1 MQVQPAM
8 ASRARLGPAGRALAV
23 SLVRCP
29 TVTNVGAFGQDA
41 VPPLG
46 LAYVAAALR
55 EAGHDV
61 TAVDA
66 VGEGLDHYTRL
77 DWTPYTL
84 IHGLSEAEIVARIN
98 PKAEMIGI
106 SCMFSV
112 EWIAVRDLASA
123 IRRAFPRALIVFG
136 GEHATACPEYSLQD
150 CPAADMCVLGEGEET
165 IVDVANA
172 LASGSDFSGV
182 AGLVLRDGD
191 RIYRTARRSRIRAL
205 DDIAAPDWSVFP
217 ITNYLDNRLSFGA
230 DLGRSMPILA
240 SRGCPYQ
247 CTFCSSPQMW
257 TTLWRARSPQLLL
270 AEMKHYMECY
280 GVTNFDFYDLTAI
293 VDRKWIVSFTQLL
306 IDERL
311 DITWQLP
318 SGTRSEAID
327 ETVCGLLYRSG
338 CRVINY
344 APESGSEPELK
355 RIKKVVK
362 PERMLASMR
371 AAHAAGLEIKA
382 NFIMG
387 LPGSSWAD
395 VRRTF
400 WFLARVAAARVDH
413 VSAFPF
419 SPYPGSELFDQLQR
433 EGRVTLDEAYFKS
446 LLAYTDPQH
455 SVSYTEFIGSRALSL
470 LSLGAV
476 AFFYAVSWT
485 LRPLHAGKLLL
496 RIAMRDSS
504 TKLTTALQTRRRKRL
519 ALKTA
524 KRQTIDRVILPA
536 LTKSGEGAGG

>member
-1 MQVQPAM
+1 MQVQRAT
-8 ASRARLGPAGRALAV
+8 ASRAPVGRASRAVSV

-29 TVTNVGAFGQDA
+29 TVTNVDAFGQDA

-46 LAYVAAALR
+46 LAYIASALR
-55 EAGHDV
+55 EAGHHV

-66 VGEGLDHYTRL
+66 VGEGLDRYTRL

-84 IHGLSEAEIVARIN
+84 MHGLSEDEIVSRID
-98 PKAEMIGI
+98 PAAELIGI

-112 EWIAVRDLASA
+112 EWIAVRDLATA

-150 CPAADMCVLGEGEET
+150 CPAADVCVLGEGEET
-165 IVDVANA
+165 IVDVARA
-172 LASGSDFSGV
+172 LADGASLRDV
-182 AGLVLRDGD
+182 PGLVVRDAGGFV
-191 RIYRTARRSRIRAL
+191 RTAPRSRIRAL
-205 DDIAAPDWSVFP
+205 DEIAWPDWSIFP
-217 ITNYLDNRLSFGA
+217 ITKYLDNRLSFGA

-257 TTLWRARSPQLLL
+257 TTLWRARTPELLL
-270 AEMKHYMECY
+270 AEMKQYMERY

-293 VDRKWIVSFTQLL
+293 VDRKWIIRFTELL
-306 IDERL
+306 VAENL
-311 DITWQLP
+311 PITWQLP

-338 CRVINY
+338 CRIINY

-362 PERMLASMR
+362 PDRMLGSMR
-371 AAHAAGLEIKA
+371 AAHAAGMEIKA

-387 LPGSSWAD
+387 LPGSSWSD

-400 WFLARVAAARVDH
+400 GFLARAAAAGVDH

-419 SPYPGSELFDQLQR
+419 SPYPGSELFADLLK
-433 EGRVTLDEAYFKS
+433 EGRVTLDETYFKS

-455 SVSYTEFIGSRALSL
+455 SVSYTEFIGSRALSF

-476 AFFYAVSWT
+476 AYFYLVSWT
-485 LRPLHAGKLLL
+485 LRPVHAAKLLL
-496 RIAMRDSS
+496 RIVSHDSS

-524 KRQTIDRVILPA
+524 KRRAINTVVLPGLKSDRA
-536 LTKSGEGAGG
+536 AG

>member
-1 MQVQPAM
+1 MLILPAT
-8 ASRARLGPAGRALAV
+8 ATGPTADRTVRPVRV

-29 TVTNVGAFGQDA
+29 TVTNVDAFGQDA

-46 LAYVAAALR
+46 LAYIAAALR
-55 EAGHDV
+55 AAGHDV

-66 VGEGLDHYTRL
+66 VGEGLDRYTRL
-77 DWTPYTL
+77 DWTPFTL
-84 IHGLSEAEIVARIN
+84 IHGLGETEIVARVT
-98 PKAEMIGI
+98 PGAELIGL

-112 EWIAVRDLASA
+112 EWIAVRNLATA
-123 IRRAFPRALIVFG
+123 LRRAFPHALIVLG
-136 GEHATACPEYSLQD
+136 GEHATACPEYSLLD
-150 CPAADMCVLGEGEET
+150 CAAADICVLGEGEET
-165 IVDVANA
+165 IVEVANA
-172 LASGSDFSGV
+172 LAGQTSMHEV
-182 AGLVLRDGD
+182 PGLAIRDGGD
-191 RIYRTARRSRIRAL
+191 VRRTAPRRRIRAL
-205 DDIAAPDWSVFP
+205 DDIPWPDWSAFP

-257 TTLWRARSPQLLL
+257 TTLWKARTPALLL
-270 AEMKHYMECY
+270 AEMKHYMERY
-280 GVTNFDFYDLTAI
+280 SVTNFDFYDLTAI
-293 VDRKWIVSFTQLL
+293 VDKKWIISFTELL
-306 IDERL
+306 VAEGL

-327 ETVCGLLYRSG
+327 ATVCGLLYRSG
-338 CRVINY
+338 CRIINY
-344 APESGSEPELK
+344 APESGSAPELK
-355 RIKKVVK
+355 RIKKMVK
-362 PERMLASMR
+362 PDRMLTSMR

-387 LPGSSWAD
+387 LPHSSWAD

-400 WFLARVAAARVDH
+400 GFLARAAAAGVDH

-419 SPYPGSELFDQLQR
+419 SPYPGSELFDDLRR
-433 EGRVTLDEAYFKS
+433 EGRVTLDETYFKS

-455 SVSYTEFIGSRALSL
+455 SISYTEFIGSRTLSFL
-470 LSLGAV
+470 CLGAV

-485 LRPLHAGKLLL
+485 LRPRRAAKLLL
-496 RIAMRDSS
+496 RIVRQDSS

-524 KRQTIDRVILPA
+524 KRQALDSVVVPA
-536 LTKSGEGAGG
+536 LRKGATS

>member
-1 MQVQPAM
+1 
-8 ASRARLGPAGRALAV
+8 
-23 SLVRCP
+23 
-29 TVTNVGAFGQDA
+29 VTNVDAFGQDA

-46 LAYVAAALR
+46 LAYIASALR
-55 EAGHDV
+55 EAGHRV

-66 VGEGLDHYTRL
+66 VGEGLDRYTRL

-84 IHGLSEAEIVARIN
+84 MHGLGEDEIVGRID
-98 PKAEMIGI
+98 PAAELIGI

-112 EWIAVRDLASA
+112 EWIAVRDLATA

-150 CPAADMCVLGEGEET
+150 CPAADVCVLGEGEET
-165 IVDVANA
+165 IVDLARAVADGTS
-172 LASGSDFSGV
+172 LRDV
-182 AGLVLRDGD
+182 AGLAVRDGN
-191 RIYRTARRSRIRAL
+191 RIVRSAPRSRIRAL
-205 DDIAAPDWSVFP
+205 DEIARPDWSIFP

-257 TTLWRARSPQLLL
+257 TTLWRARTPELLL
-270 AEMKHYMECY
+270 AEMKHYMERY

-293 VDRKWIVSFTQLL
+293 VDRKWIIRFTELL
-306 IDERL
+306 AAERL

-327 ETVCGLLYRSG
+327 ETVCELLYRSG
-338 CRVINY
+338 CRIINY

-362 PERMLASMR
+362 PDRMLASMR
-371 AAHAAGLEIKA
+371 AAHAAGMEIKA

-387 LPGSSWAD
+387 LPGSSWSD
-395 VRRTF
+395 VQRTF
-400 WFLARVAAARVDH
+400 RFLARAAVAGVDH

-419 SPYPGSELFDQLQR
+419 SPYPGSELFEDLLK
-433 EGRVTLDEAYFKS
+433 EGRVTLDETYFKS
-446 LLAYTDPQH
+446 LLAYTDPRH
-455 SVSYTEFIGSRALSL
+455 SVSYTEFVGSRALSF

-476 AFFYAVSWT
+476 AFFYLVSWT
-485 LRPLHAGKLLL
+485 LRPAHAVKLLL
-496 RIAMRDSS
+496 RIVTHDSS

-519 ALKTA
+519 ALETA
-524 KRQTIDRVILPA
+524 KRRAINTVVLPA
-536 LTKSGEGAGG
+536 FTKNSPTG